1 MKLKKIASLMLAGVM
16 AVSMLAG
23 CSNGTKPDDDKKDPV
38 VDSSL
43 AGQVIAALSEDTTKV
58 VSFGSDSDLDA
69 AVAKLIENFG
79 VNGLDK
85 IKANALNAI
94 NDDISGEDEFDF
106 GKKDHEAAAEKDAKE
121 ASVTVIL
128 DQKSDLN
135 NLAGVSTEY
144 AVKVIADKIDDK
156 IEGLNLKENS
166 ITYTYDKDN
175 DEFWYDFSY
184 TGNLSVTEV
193 KNAVTGVSSYV
204 VVCTIARTSAEQTK

>member
-69 AVAKLIENFG
+69 AVAKLIENVG
-79 VNGLDK
+79 VENLDNIDATELK
-85 IKANALNAI
+85 KI
-94 NDDISGEDEFDF
+94 NDDISGEDKFDF
-106 GKKDHEAAAEKDAKE
+106 GKQDHEPAAEKDAKE

-128 DQKSDLN
+128 DQKSDLK

-193 KNAVTGVSSYV
+193 KDAVTGVSRYV
-204 VVCTIARTSAEQTK
+204 VVCTIARTSAEQAK

>member
-43 AGQVIAALSEDTTKV
+43 TGKVIAALSEDTTKV

-79 VNGLDK
+79 VNNLNK
-85 IKANALNAI
+85 IKASELKNI
-94 NDDISGEDEFDF
+94 NDDISDKTAFDF
-106 GKKDHEAAAEKDAKE
+106 GKTSTDKNAAEKDAKE

-128 DQKSDLN
+128 TQNQLDDLKG
-135 NLAGVSTEY
+135 ASTEY
-144 AVKVIADKIDDK
+144 AVKMIADLIDDK
-156 IEGLNLKENS
+156 IEDLELKENS
-166 ITYTYDKDN
+166 KTYTYDTDKGD
-175 DEFWYDFSY
+175 FWYDFSY

-193 KNAVTGVSSYV
+193 KDAVTGVSSYV

>member
-43 AGQVIAALSEDTTKV
+43 AGQVIAALNEDTTKV

-79 VNGLDK
+79 VNNLTK
-85 IKANALNAI
+85 ITASELKKI
-94 NDDISGEDEFDF
+94 NDDISGEDKFDF
-106 GKKDHEAAAEKDAKE
+106 GMKDHKPAAEKDAKE
-121 ASVTVIL
+121 ASVTVVL
-128 DQKSDLN
+128 DQKQLGE
-135 NLAGVSTEY
+135 LKGASTEY
-144 AVKVIADKIDDK
+144 AVKVIADKIDDE
-156 IEGLNLKENS
+156 IEDLELKENS
-166 ITYTYDKDN
+166 QTYNYDDDKGD
-175 DEFWYDFSY
+175 FWYDFSY

>member
-85 IKANALNAI
+85 IKAKALNNI
-94 NDDISGEDEFDF
+94 NDDISNEAEFDF
-106 GKKDHEAAAEKDAKE
+106 GKDGSKNAAEKDAKE
-121 ASVTVIL
+121 ASVTVVLNQNQL
-128 DQKSDLN
+128 DDLKG
-135 NLAGVSTEY
+135 ASTEY
-144 AVKVIADKIDDK
+144 AVKMIADLIDSE
-156 IEGLNLKENS
+156 IEDLELKENS
-166 ITYTYDKDN
+166 KTYTYDTDKGD
-175 DEFWYDFSY
+175 FWYDFSY

-193 KNAVTGVSSYV
+193 KDAVTGVSSYV